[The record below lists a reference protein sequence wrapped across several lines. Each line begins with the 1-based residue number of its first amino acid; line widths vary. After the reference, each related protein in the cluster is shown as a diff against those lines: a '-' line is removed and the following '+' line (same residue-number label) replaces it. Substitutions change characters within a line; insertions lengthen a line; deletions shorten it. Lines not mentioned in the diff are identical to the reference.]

1 MEQITRTR
9 SAVLFLAVSLAA
21 MGVGQLLLSFGR
33 DFVDAQQPIDWAHW
47 LILIGAVGGALS
59 TSGFVLGQLGQ
70 LGRIARAFVVI
81 GAIGFGG
88 MVAIDLMLWT
98 LPADPMLDDALRA
111 ALDSPQVAVPFLWV
125 GPALFFIGLMLIAV
139 EWVRLSARA
148 AGLFIVGTLLNG
160 VGAATRVDGITLVSS
175 AIMLAGLGGLLAATS
190 VRPLA
195 GRLGLIPQ
203 RSSSERG

>member
-9 SAVLFLAVSLAA
+9 NATLVLAVSLAA

-33 DFVDAQQPIDWAHW
+33 DFIDAQQPIDWAHW
-47 LILIGAVGGALS
+47 LILIGAAGGALS
-59 TSGFVLGQLGQ
+59 TSGFVLGRF
-70 LGRIARAFVVI
+70 GRVGRAFVVI

-98 LPADPMLDDALRA
+98 LLADPALDDALSA

-125 GPALFFIGLMLIAV
+125 GPALFFIGLLLIAV
-139 EWVRLSARA
+139 EWVRLSTWA
-148 AGLFIVGTLLNG
+148 AGIFIFGTVLNG
-160 VGAATRVDGITLVSS
+160 VGAATGVDGITLVSF

-190 VRPLA
+190 VGPRTAAPSTPLH
-195 GRLGLIPQ
+195 G
-203 RSSSERG
+203 

>member
-9 SAVLFLAVSLAA
+9 SAALFLAASLAA

-33 DFVDAQQPIDWAHW
+33 DFIDAQQPIDWAHW

-59 TSGFVLGQLGQ
+59 ISGFVYGQ

-98 LPADPMLDDALRA
+98 LPAEPMLDDTLSA

-125 GPALFFIGLMLIAV
+125 GPSLFFIGLMLIAI
-139 EWVRLSARA
+139 EWVRLSAWA
-148 AGLFIVGTLLNG
+148 AGLFIVGTVLNG
-160 VGAATRVDGITLVSS
+160 VGAATRVDGITLVSF
-175 AIMLAGLGGLLAATS
+175 AIMLAGLGGLFAATS
-190 VRPLA
+190 VKPHTAVPTAALH
-195 GRLGLIPQ
+195 G
-203 RSSSERG
+203 